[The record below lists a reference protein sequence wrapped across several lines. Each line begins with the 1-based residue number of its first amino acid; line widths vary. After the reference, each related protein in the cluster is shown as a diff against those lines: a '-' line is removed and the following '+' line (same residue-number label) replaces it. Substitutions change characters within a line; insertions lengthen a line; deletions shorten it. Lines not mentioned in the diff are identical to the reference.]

1 MSDKIIKSKLAVL
14 NFQKWGKEG
23 DIYTANFHD
32 GSFNI
37 TEGLYQTLSFLKVM
51 DVIIEHLRY
60 KWLFFIP
67 PPPLSK
73 QNKYIDI

>member
-14 NFQKWGKEG
+14 NFQKWGKER

-37 TEGLYQTLSFLKVM
+37 TEELYQTLSFLKVM

-60 KWLFFIP
+60 K
-67 PPPLSK
+67 
-73 QNKYIDI
+73 